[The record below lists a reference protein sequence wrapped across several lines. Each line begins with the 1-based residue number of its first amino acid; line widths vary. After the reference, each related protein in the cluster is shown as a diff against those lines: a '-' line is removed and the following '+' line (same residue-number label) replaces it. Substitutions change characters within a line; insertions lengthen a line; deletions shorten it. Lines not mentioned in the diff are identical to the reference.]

1 MSTCPLAEICGGCR
15 YRDMEENAYRELKKR
30 HFATALKALG
40 DISFRLN
47 PPVFIPDGT
56 RRRAVFNFAYRQQ
69 KLLLGFNEAASH
81 RIADIEACSLLTPA
95 LNGILPLVRR
105 LLEALCRE
113 PFTLKKGKKKSP
125 NSDNLS
131 DVHPVPGTV
140 QIRPRLNFGPFKKS
154 KLVAGS

>member
-47 PPVFIPDGT
+47 QPVFIPDGT

-81 RIADIEACSLLTPA
+81 RIIDIETCWLIIDNEGLRSKGIKNAFSKHPCASVGTIKSN
-95 LNGILPLVRR
+95 LNSFI
-105 LLEALCRE
+105 
-113 PFTLKKGKKKSP
+113 
-125 NSDNLS
+125 
-131 DVHPVPGTV
+131 
-140 QIRPRLNFGPFKKS
+140 
-154 KLVAGS
+154 